1 MKYLEQKCPY
11 LGGQEL
17 AKKDFLNFVT
27 CLADYDVS
35 AFPEFTGVRKIQY
48 ADLLEQKKV
57 ENPVI
62 GENLF
67 PYEMLNKQDFN
78 VLSAKDIDTSGAED
92 FEIAYLYYKQAY
104 GKNGVVSVSEEDFA
118 TYCQQ
123 LLKRLNDLD
132 DGARMEVRFEKCRY
146 RRAQYFLKV
155 KSLREWIEKFDD
167 PLINMKIP
175 SFQQARKCYS
185 TFQDRFLLF
194 ATDCFGYGKWG
205 EVLTLV
211 RVSPVFCLDWW
222 FKSRTEEE
230 IQRRVDR
237 LIKAIMKQLG
247 YDKQDLLED

>member
-118 TYCQQ
+118 TYCQ
-123 LLKRLNDLD
+123 
-132 DGARMEVRFEKCRY
+132 
-146 RRAQYFLKV
+146 
-155 KSLREWIEKFDD
+155 
-167 PLINMKIP
+167 
-175 SFQQARKCYS
+175 
-185 TFQDRFLLF
+185 
-194 ATDCFGYGKWG
+194 
-205 EVLTLV
+205 
-211 RVSPVFCLDWW
+211 
-222 FKSRTEEE
+222 
-230 IQRRVDR
+230 
-237 LIKAIMKQLG
+237 
-247 YDKQDLLED
+247 